1 MDTYIGLCPGH
12 CTGEKE
18 KIDTYLERLSEARN
32 FLMGKQENVIENLKE
47 KMKKAANE
55 RKYEEANE
63 YKSLIAQI
71 ETIGNRQIVRD
82 AIE

>member
-18 KIDTYLERLSEARN
+18 KIATYLGRLSEARN
-32 FLMGKQENVIENLKE
+32 FLMGKQENVIENLRE
-47 KMKKAANE
+47 KMKKAAGE

-63 YKSLIAQI
+63 YKNLITQI

>member
-1 MDTYIGLCPGH
+1 
-12 CTGEKE
+12 
-18 KIDTYLERLSEARN
+18 
-32 FLMGKQENVIENLKE
+32 MGKQENVVENLKE
-47 KMKKAANE
+47 KMKKAALE

-63 YKSLIAQI
+63 YKNLIAQI